1 MSQSKVATHTCTTQ
15 AQTHHLCLHPVHCSL
30 LVPEL
35 VLADTGNY
43 LVPLTNEVLLEAG
56 VPEHVVKATGKE
68 ESDNSGVGLS
78 SGT

>member
-1 MSQSKVATHTCTTQ
+1 
-15 AQTHHLCLHPVHCSL
+15 L